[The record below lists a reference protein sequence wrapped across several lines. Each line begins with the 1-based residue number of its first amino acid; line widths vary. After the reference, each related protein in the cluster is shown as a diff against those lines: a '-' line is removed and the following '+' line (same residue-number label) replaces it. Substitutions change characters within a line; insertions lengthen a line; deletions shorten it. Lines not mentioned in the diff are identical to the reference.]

1 MKENLLRNS
10 SEIQREIPIKSSNP
24 FLYEYWKV
32 FSYLYFTKLSD
43 KFIRN
48 KSENRKSNLK
58 QKETMNRTIVNSK
71 SQIKKYT
78 FLIDGLYNDFRK
90 IKSNTNKLL
99 NRYKEWGFSSGKEI
113 DKIIK
118 TKEDM
123 LIFQLKQK
131 YFKNLKLLPKDKKK
145 KRISLSL
152 VDKIKHDFDLIDDD
166 VKRY

>member
-1 MKENLLRNS
+1 
-10 SEIQREIPIKSSNP
+10 
-24 FLYEYWKV
+24 
-32 FSYLYFTKLSD
+32 
-43 KFIRN
+43 
-48 KSENRKSNLK
+48 
-58 QKETMNRTIVNSK
+58 MNRTIVNSK

-123 LIFQLKQK
+123 LLFQLKQK
-131 YFKNLKLLPKDKKK
+131 YFKNLKLFPKDKKK
-145 KRISLSL
+145 KRINLSL